1 MTKDRTPAVSA
12 GHDGAGAPG
21 AHAGDA
27 ATELAFRRSLRA
39 ARTRRAAAAATRRW
53 SLRRRATAVLATVA
67 ATGLA
72 GAAVAQQP
80 ASSGASP
87 AGATSLKAGAHGA
100 GVQALQRKLGL
111 PADGVYGTRTRRA
124 VRRFQRAHG
133 LQVDGV
139 AGPATLRA
147 LGLGRVRAA
156 APATGA
162 GAASAV
168 ARDASAGSGR
178 LERIARCES
187 GGDPDGRLGERAVP
201 REVPVRPRHLARARR
216 PRRSGPRLRGRAGPP
231 RRGAA
236 RTAGHR
242 ALAHL
247 RVGPTPSARGWTAR
261 A

>member
-1 MTKDRTPAVSA
+1 MTKDRTPAVAA

-156 APATGA
+156 APATGGRERRRA
-162 GAASAV
+162 G
-168 ARDASAGSGR
+168 RERR
-178 LERIARCES
+178 L
-187 GGDPDGRLGERAVP
+187 
-201 REVPVRPRHLARARR
+201 
-216 PRRSGPRLRGRAGPP
+216 GPP
-231 RRGAA
+231 RA
-236 RTAGHR
+236 HR
-242 ALAHL
+242 PL
-247 RVGPTPSARGWTAR
+247 RVGRRPEAVSASGQYRGKYQFDRATWRALGGHGDPAR
-261 A
+261 ASEAEQDRRAAALLARRGTAPWPTCG